1 MQIIIDQDTSEAI
14 ALKALAFMARDDEI
28 LASFLQISGASPDA
42 LKGGL
47 GDRFFLAGVLEYLLS
62 QEALLL
68 EFCAQEKLDPHFPNL
83 AQAILAGTDKDMYF
97 M

>member
-1 MQIIIDQDTSEAI
+1 MQIIIDQDTSAAI
-14 ALKALAFMARDDEI
+14 ALKALAFMARDDEVFG
-28 LASFLQISGASPDA
+28 SFLQISGASPDS
-42 LKGGL
+42 LKDGL

-62 QEALLL
+62 QEILLL
-68 EFCAQEKLDPHFPNL
+68 EFCAHEKMDPASPKR